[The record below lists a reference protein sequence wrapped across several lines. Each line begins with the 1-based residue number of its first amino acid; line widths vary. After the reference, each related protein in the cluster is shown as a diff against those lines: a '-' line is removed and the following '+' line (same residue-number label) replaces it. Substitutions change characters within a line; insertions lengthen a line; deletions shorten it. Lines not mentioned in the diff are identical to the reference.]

1 MFVLIKQS
9 LNQAQNNWH
18 IHRDGLQILL
28 TDGEGWRGPTED
40 SWVEHIAITAGKPD
54 GLSV

>member
-1 MFVLIKQS
+1 MFVLIKKS